1 VAGAGVKLFASGDVL
16 LASEV
21 NTFLQDQVIMRFAT
35 TTARDNAFG
44 GAGEPTLAEG
54 MFAYIDADNS
64 LYYYSGS
71 AWSKYVINLTVDTK
85 TNDYT
90 FVAGDVDKRVVANKA
105 SAIAFTVNNSI
116 FSAGDTLAVHNIN
129 TGLLTLTAGAGVTI
143 NGADVLTVAQYQ
155 GGTLFF
161 TSASS
166 AIFFPT
172 AKTVSAGGLVFISNT
187 AFTTATSVSLP
198 ANTFTSTYT
207 NYRVIFTVTAS
218 TTTGN
223 ITGRVRTSGTDNTS
237 SRYFQ
242 VSPGMTIAAG
252 GSASNQTNDGT
263 SSFTLGTQGSSTTP
277 CANFVL
283 DFLRPNVNDFQKTAV
298 GSQLFLSGGNYIGR
312 STNLIFDNNGVAFQI
327 DSFSFISSAASS
339 MTGNVR
345 VYGYADS

>member
-1 VAGAGVKLFASGDVL
+1 
-16 LASEV
+16 
-21 NTFLQDQVIMRFAT
+21 MRFAT

-71 AWSKYVINLTVDTK
+71 TWSKYVINLTVDTK

-172 AKTVSAGGLVFISNT
+172 SKGSSWVSFTPTLTNITLGNGSLT
-187 AFTTATSVSLP
+187 ARYIQIEKFVMVKFRFTMGSTSSMSTNPAASLPVTADTTAT
-198 ANTFTSTYT
+198 
-207 NYRVIFTVTAS
+207 
-218 TTTGN
+218 
-223 ITGRVRTSGTDNTS
+223 
-237 SRYFQ
+237 
-242 VSPGMTIAAG
+242 
-252 GSASNQTNDGT
+252 GSASWGGLAYIDDAGTNNFHGT
-263 SSFTLGTQGSSTTP
+263 VTLGTSTRMDFYVLSVGAPYVNLGGITSTTP
-277 CANFVL
+277 MTWTTSDIL
-283 DFLRPNVNDFQKTAV
+283 TAT
-298 GSQLFLSGGNYIGR
+298 FWYE
-312 STNLIFDNNGVAFQI
+312 
-327 DSFSFISSAASS
+327 AA
-339 MTGNVR
+339 
-345 VYGYADS
+345 